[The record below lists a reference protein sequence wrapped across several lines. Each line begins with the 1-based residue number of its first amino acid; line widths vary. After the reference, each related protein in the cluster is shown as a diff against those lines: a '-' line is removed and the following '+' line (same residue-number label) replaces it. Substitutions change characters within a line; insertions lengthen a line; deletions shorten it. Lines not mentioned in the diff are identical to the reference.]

1 MSVLLVDGDNLL
13 NIGFYGVK
21 NYFYKGVHIGGI
33 FHFLN
38 TLRKSFET
46 HNLDKIV
53 VFWDGEEGS
62 VNRRK
67 IYDKYKTNRI
77 NKLTD
82 EEVDSYNYQRNRIK
96 QYLEELYI
104 RQGEFKY
111 CETDD
116 CIAYY
121 CQQSPY
127 ENKIIYSTDGDLT
140 QLLSQTTSIYNPN
153 HNKLYKKN
161 DFINYKKE
169 TVLIDNVKLLKILC
183 GDPSDNIDGIKGL
196 GVKTILSLFPELKI
210 APVQLSQLKEK
221 AISLQENNKSKTLEN
236 FISGKTKNG
245 VLGDNFFYINEK
257 IVSLDEPFLT
267 DEAKETIIQLI
278 RENLDPEGRSYK
290 NTLKFMMEDGLF
302 QVLPKTDDRWIQ
314 FLEPFLK
321 LSRKE
326 KNKVYQTSK
335 SYARNNKI

>member
-21 NYFYKGVHIGGI
+21 NYFHKGIHIGGI

-62 VNRRK
+62 VSRRK

-77 NKLTD
+77 NKLT
-82 EEVDSYNYQRNRIK
+82 EEEISSYNYQRNRIK
-96 QYLEELYI
+96 QYLEELYV

-121 CQQSPY
+121 CQQSLN

-140 QLLSQTTSIYNPN
+140 QLLSRTTTIYNPK
-153 HNKLYKKN
+153 HNKLYKNN
-161 DFINYKKE
+161 DIIEYKKE
-169 TVLIDNVKLLKILC
+169 SILIDNVKLVKILC
-183 GDPSDNIDGIKGL
+183 GDPSDNIYGIKGL
-196 GVKTILSLFPELKI
+196 GVKTILSLFPELKDT
-210 APVQLSQLKEK
+210 PVQLKQLKEK
-221 AISLQENNKSKTLEN
+221 ALYLQENNKSKTLEN
-236 FISGKTKNG
+236 FLLGKTKDG
-245 VLGDNFFYINEK
+245 ILGENFFYINEK
-257 IVSLDEPFLT
+257 IVSLHEPFLT
-267 DEAKETIIQLI
+267 DEAKETINELI
-278 RENLDPEGRSYK
+278 HQNLDPEGRSYK

-314 FLEPFLK
+314 FLNPFLK
-321 LSRKE
+321 LERKE
-326 KNKVYQTSK
+326 KNKSYQTNR